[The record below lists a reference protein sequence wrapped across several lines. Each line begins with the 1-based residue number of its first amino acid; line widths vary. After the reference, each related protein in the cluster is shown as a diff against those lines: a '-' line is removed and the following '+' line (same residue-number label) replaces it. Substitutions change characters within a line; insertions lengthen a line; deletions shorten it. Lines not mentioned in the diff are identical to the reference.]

1 MFTFSSRLCLPLVM
15 LSYSRVGHGNKEP
28 DTIAIWPSA
37 SPEPDTTMVL
47 FPKLLTQITQNVSV
61 GKAGVNLFWDISK
74 ILLNLALARYK
85 SCGESKK
92 VRAKLFYFPRA
103 RAMFLFSIA
112 IRSEGVITLQF
123 LQIQQMHWPPTEVTY
138 PEDDRQREE
147 RHSRE
152 LRVKRIEGFKCVF
165 NFCKTVYFSKL
176 FHLNG
181 QSHLSLS
188 KELKE
193 NDSKWH

>member
-1 MFTFSSRLCLPLVM
+1 
-15 LSYSRVGHGNKEP
+15 
-28 DTIAIWPSA
+28 
-37 SPEPDTTMVL
+37 
-47 FPKLLTQITQNVSV
+47 
-61 GKAGVNLFWDISK
+61 
-74 ILLNLALARYK
+74 
-85 SCGESKK
+85 
-92 VRAKLFYFPRA
+92 
-103 RAMFLFSIA
+103 MFLFSIA